1 MTSASLK
8 APGDGTGTGT
18 GTGPGNVVF
27 YQQHGASAIMRAAHF
42 PDGLLAF
49 LQMESLAVHQAASR
63 YGCAT
68 LVELGC
74 YDGRSLEV
82 ARAAGVDYL
91 GIDVN
96 TAAVER
102 VRRRI
107 ADEGLHERARAV
119 VGDAMRC
126 ADWLGELDGGRPLL
140 LLPFNLLGNFP
151 SPEALLRGLRQAG
164 GIAVLSVFHAFDA
177 ATDLRR
183 DYYTACGISPL
194 EEHPGPY
201 GGVVFRSGD
210 AFQSQSFTRQAL
222 ADLCAECGITV
233 LGEAMNSIGLC
244 LTVCLD

>member
-1 MTSASLK
+1 MTSASLT
-8 APGDGTGTGT
+8 APSDGS
-18 GTGPGNVVF
+18 GPGNVGF
-27 YQQHGASAIMRAAHF
+27 YRRHGASAIMRAAHF
-42 PDGLLAF
+42 PDGLLSF
-49 LQMESLAVHQAASR
+49 LQMESLTVHQAASR
-63 YGCAT
+63 YGCTT

-82 ARAAGVDYL
+82 ARAAGTDYL

-96 TAAVER
+96 AAAVER
-102 VRRRI
+102 VCRRI
-107 ADEGLHERARAV
+107 ADEGLHGRARAV

-151 SPEALLRGLRQAG
+151 SPRELLTGLKEAG
-164 GIAVLSVFHAFDA
+164 GVAVLSVFHAFET

-194 EEHPGPY
+194 EEQPGPY

-222 ADLCAECGITV
+222 ADLCADCGITV

-244 LTVCLD
+244 LTVSLG